1 VTDHNSSPSNEG
13 SSQPAAGADHWLV
26 RSSTIRLLWI
36 GFVVVLAATLVPD
49 LFMDHHGEFALDG
62 TIGFGAWFGFVSCVA
77 LVFGS
82 IWLGRILKRRDS
94 YYDS

>member
-1 VTDHNSSPSNEG
+1 MTDHNSSPNNEA
-13 SSQPAAGADHWLV
+13 SSQPAVGADHWLV
-26 RSSTIRLLWI
+26 RPSTIRLLWI
-36 GFVVVLAATLVPD
+36 GFVIILAATLVPD